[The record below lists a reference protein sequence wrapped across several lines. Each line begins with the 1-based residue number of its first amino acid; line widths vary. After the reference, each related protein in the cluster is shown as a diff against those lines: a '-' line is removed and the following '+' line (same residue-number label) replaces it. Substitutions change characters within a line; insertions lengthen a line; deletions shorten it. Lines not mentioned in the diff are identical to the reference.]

1 MFPSRVNLNLNKN
14 YFAFLVSRDP
24 ENYYRLD
31 AKKTAAENARDIFG
45 GLCCRETRD
54 TKRLFLLNGLATLFQ
69 QHLQQFESM
78 PQILPTAAEI
88 SCASATSTVAPAYT
102 IKTHLGFTTEELLYW

>member
-1 MFPSRVNLNLNKN
+1 MKISFFFVVL
-14 YFAFLVSRDP
+14 LVSRDP

-31 AKKTAAENARDIFG
+31 TKKSAAENARDIFG

-69 QHLQQFESM
+69 QHQQQVQSL
-78 PQILPTAAEI
+78 PQTLPTATATETY
-88 SCASATSTVAPAYT
+88 SASATFAVAPAYS
-102 IKTHLGFTTEELLYW
+102 IKAHLGFTTEELLYW